1 MHGCDEILMWWCECG
16 VWWSEID
23 SDDVMVRVWY
33 VMVITCTVVYDG
45 QKLIEW
51 WCDGD
56 SAICDSVVCDGDSV
70 MNDGDSVILTA
81 ICSLDWTGWNPTNE
95 ICIERIV
102 PRQ

>member
-1 MHGCDEILMWWCECG
+1 MVIVRFVTVWC
-16 VWWSEID
+16 
-23 SDDVMVRVWY
+23 
-33 VMVITCTVVYDG
+33 VMVITYIIVYDD

-56 SAICDSVVCDGDSV
+56 SVICDSVICDSVVCDGDSV
-70 MNDGDSVILTA
+70 MNNGDSVILTA